1 MSQKQRVLRS
11 LEVAG
16 RRGVTQADWLGP
28 HTPDGGAPITRL
40 AARVMELQ
48 NDGHRITRGGLRD
61 KCRVYVI
68 EPTRP
73 VVDITPQDAVGG
85 ELFELEQSRP
95 VDVIPAIYR
104 EAA

>member
-11 LEVAG
+11 LERAG
-16 RRGVTQADWLGP
+16 SRGVTQADWLGP
-28 HTPDGGAPITRL
+28 HTPDGGGAITRL

-48 NDGHRITRGGLRD
+48 NDGHRISRGGLRD
-61 KCRVYVI
+61 KCRVYVL
-68 EPTRP
+68 EPTVALVEP
-73 VVDITPQDAVGG
+73 NGDVGG
-85 ELFELEQSRP
+85 ELFALEETRP